1 MKKILI
7 VPILLISFFMVLDNV
22 SALAISSGVFQSNTC
37 NTSSSPSD
45 NCSINVNN
53 STSFSGYMIFS
64 YNIVF
69 NGPHYTLS
77 QVYLDTT
84 TGPVACEIGS
94 LSGFR
99 DSGVQEYTDYG
110 KCPIT
115 NGMTINKV
123 VFRFANTAS
132 SIFYVNA
139 GLYYTF
145 VDDGNSDVISAIIAQ
160 TNSINGHIDSAS
172 SSIALA
178 IASGVNSI
186 NDRQL
191 TDKNEILTAI
201 TNQTNNINGRIDL
214 FRNELGQSVL
224 NIMSTISSSSSSTN
238 TAINNQSAQQHSDSQ
253 AEQNAINDNTQAVND
268 LNNTISDSN
277 VSGNGADDFFNN
289 FQDNDH
295 GLSSV
300 VTAPLNF
307 IRSLA
312 SSSCSSISLT
322 IPYVDT
328 QFNLPCM
335 STIYRQNFGSLFTLY
350 QTITFGIVAYYV
362 CIKIYG
368 IVKGFKNPDNDRIEV
383 LEL

>member
-191 TDKNEILTAI
+191 TDKNDIVSQI
-201 TNQTNNINGRIDL
+201 QGQTNSINGRIDAFRSEIGSL
-214 FRNELGQSVL
+214 FSN
-224 NIMSTISSSSSSTN
+224 TT

-300 VTAPLNF
+300 ITAPLNF

>member
-1 MKKILI
+1 MKRILI
-7 VPILLISFFMVLDNV
+7 VPVLLISFLMVSTKV

-37 NTSSSPSD
+37 NTSSAPSD

-53 STSFSGYMIFS
+53 STTFSGYMIFS

-77 QVYLDTT
+77 QVYLDTA

-110 KCPIT
+110 KCPIS

-160 TNSINGHIDSAS
+160 TNSINSHIDTAS
-172 SSIALA
+172 SSIASA

-191 TDKNEILTAI
+191 TDKNDIVSQI
-201 TNQTNNINGRIDL
+201 QGQTNSINGRIDAFRSEIGSL
-214 FRNELGQSVL
+214 FSN
-224 NIMSTISSSSSSTN
+224 TT
-238 TAINNQSAQQHSDSQ
+238 TAINNQTTTI
-253 AEQNAINDNTQAVND
+253 NNNINDIKDTDIDSDDKEEIDSTDYEDYTEAEED
-268 LNNTISDSN
+268 LFDKL
-277 VSGNGADDFFNN
+277 
-289 FQDNDH
+289 DN
-295 GLSSV
+295 
-300 VTAPLNF
+300 
-307 IRSLA
+307 
-312 SSSCSSISLT
+312 
-322 IPYVDT
+322 VDT
-328 QFNLPCM
+328 DNLDFAIDVPT
-335 STIYRQNFGSLFTLY
+335 SNFVWD
-350 QTITFGIVAYYV
+350 TITRFLNSNALIMNFLITILSIGV
-362 CIKIYG
+362 IK
-368 IVKGFKNPDNDRIEV
+368 FALAR
-383 LEL
+383 

>member
-1 MKKILI
+1 MKKYLF
-7 VPILLISFFMVLDNV
+7 VPILLISFFILSMKVGATQIQTTHTGSFPTNLFQISTDNYWLDVGHLYPGYENGYFLFTFVELNPNSFPVSEVDVWTSNNLAFTCELDAINSYYDNNTILNV
-22 SALAISSGVFQSNTC
+22 RTAKC
-37 NTSSSPSD
+37 P
-45 NCSINVNN
+45 
-53 STSFSGYMIFS
+53 
-64 YNIVF
+64 
-69 NGPHYTLS
+69 
-77 QVYLDTT
+77 VYLDRGNNVSITYLVFKRYGGTMPSNTIMLSNHSFTQDYTT
-84 TGPVACEIGS
+84 EILAKINEQNYTYLLNTILSNTS
-94 LSGFR
+94 LILG
-99 DSGVQEYTDYG
+99 G
-110 KCPIT
+110 IT
-115 NGMTINKV
+115 N
-123 VFRFANTAS
+123 
-132 SIFYVNA
+132 
-139 GLYYTF
+139 L
-145 VDDGNSDVISAIIAQ
+145 
-160 TNSINGHIDSAS
+160 DST
-172 SSIALA
+172 L
-178 IASGVNSI
+178 
-186 NDRQL
+186 
-191 TDKNEILTAI
+191 
-201 TNQTNNINGRIDL
+201 GRIDARL
-214 FRNELGQSVL
+214 SNGFTDVYNRLGDILL
-224 NIMSTISSSSSSTN
+224 NIQNGNSGITS
-238 TAINNQSAQQHSDSQ
+238 AINNQANQQHNDSQ

-300 VTAPLNF
+300 ITAPLNF